1 MFIPNFREPL
11 LRKAWCQLNES
22 RPNPPM
28 NISDFA
34 VNQLADQNLGTF
46 ANGPRCS
53 KNYAAFS
60 VSPPT
65 AWNRFSGNRL
75 CEAGHWTT
83 SGLEH
88 YSVPLHESGCFSRTQ
103 ISLSNFEFALQA
115 CLPPMLVALLEPD
128 VAVCRSSRSAR
139 WLPRSYSR
147 EARLREDVGCL
158 FHPPRGGHALL
169 NKRARNPS
177 TRSHRHRCR
186 WQSLRRELLP
196 CWSRHERSQ
205 SRFFRSSVASLEQL
219 CQSCRR
225 H

>member
-1 MFIPNFREPL
+1 
-11 LRKAWCQLNES
+11 
-22 RPNPPM
+22 M

-75 CEAGHWTT
+75 CEVGHWTT

-128 VAVCRSSRSAR
+128 VAFAVPVDQRA
-139 WLPRSYSR
+139 
-147 EARLREDVGCL
+147 GCL
-158 FHPPRGGHALL
+158 ALTHE
-169 NKRARNPS
+169 KRVSAKMWDACF
-177 TRSHRHRCR
+177 TRR
-186 WQSLRRELLP
+186 
-196 CWSRHERSQ
+196 
-205 SRFFRSSVASLEQL
+205 VAGTLF
-219 CQSCRR
+219 
-225 H
+225 